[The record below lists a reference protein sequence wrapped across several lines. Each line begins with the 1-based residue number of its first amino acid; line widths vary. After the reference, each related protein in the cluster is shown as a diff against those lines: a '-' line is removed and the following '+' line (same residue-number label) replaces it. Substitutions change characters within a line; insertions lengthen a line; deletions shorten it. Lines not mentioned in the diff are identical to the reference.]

1 MSNVDVQEI
10 DIPTSNFEDRRA
22 DPRVELSTNLT
33 VKIVFSSASPGLL
46 GKTLDGKTV
55 DISASGLRISLD
67 RPIEI
72 DSVLDVWVT
81 MKQENKK
88 YFLTGNVRWCNE
100 SDKPGI
106 YHAGVV
112 LRERTDTVTDLRSW
126 RKSFK

>member
-1 MSNVDVQEI
+1 MSNSDNQEI
-10 DIPTSNFEDRRA
+10 DYEDRRA
-22 DPRVELSTNLT
+22 DPRIELQADLT
-33 VKIVFSSASPGLL
+33 VKIVFSSTAPSLL
-46 GKTLDGKTV
+46 GKNLDSKTV

-81 MKQENKK
+81 MKKQNKK

-100 SDKPGI
+100 TDQLGV

-112 LRERTDTVTDLRSW
+112 LRERTDTITDLRSW
-126 RKSFK
+126 RKHFKG